1 MKTKSFFS
9 LIVFVFLSCIKVAA
23 YTERNFLQHVAAQES
38 LAECLVLNQKWVQYP
53 SYKDREGWS
62 RFLGEYKDE
71 KGFTQEILELPTYLN
86 NWANLIEKIS
96 LLIYSF
102 QMKNIKRLNQNLVF
116 HNKMIFC

>member
-71 KGFTQEILELPTYLN
+71 IIKNGE
-86 NWANLIEKIS
+86 S
-96 LLIYSF
+96 LLGYTWKVVKETIWSLKEVEIGRLWNGLL
-102 QMKNIKRLNQNLVF
+102 MTTIKLS
-116 HNKMIFC
+116 

>member
-71 KGFTQEILELPTYLN
+71 I
-86 NWANLIEKIS
+86 
-96 LLIYSF
+96 
-102 QMKNIKRLNQNLVF
+102 IKRVQNHYDGITDKEGCWEYLVKYYEWLE
-116 HNKMIFC
+116 NNRSNRL